1 MKTCDYLAFLRRT
14 VTRTLDFLV
23 PESCVECKTAG
34 VVLCENC
41 LRNIPPPA
49 YAESK
54 DIISLFDYR
63 NGTIRKALWA
73 LKYRGGRRMGK
84 ILGVL
89 MYAKVTKV
97 VESGQI
103 ENNSNKAIL
112 IPIPLSKKRLRERGF
127 NQSEVLAEELSY
139 RDQGKNF
146 ILETSVLYRARDTG
160 SQALIKDR
168 ETRMNNV
175 KGCFAVNNKNK
186 ILGKNIILI
195 DDITTTGATLEE
207 AKKVLVDNGA
217 ERVIAF
223 TVAH

>member
-84 ILGVL
+84 ILGGL
-89 MYAKVTKV
+89 MYIKVTKAI
-97 VESGQI
+97 ESGQI

-127 NQSEVLAEELSY
+127 NQSEVLAEELSH
-139 RDQGKNF
+139 RNQEKNF
-146 ILETSVLYRARDTG
+146 TVETSVLYRARDTG

-168 ETRMNNV
+168 KTRMNNV

-207 AKKVLVDNGA
+207 AKQALVDNGA
-217 ERVIAF
+217 RRVIAL